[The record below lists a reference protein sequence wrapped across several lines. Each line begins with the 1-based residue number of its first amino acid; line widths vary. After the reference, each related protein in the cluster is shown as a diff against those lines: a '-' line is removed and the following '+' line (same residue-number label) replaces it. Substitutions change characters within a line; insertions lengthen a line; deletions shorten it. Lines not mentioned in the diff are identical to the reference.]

1 MLPDKLLILLAPHFV
16 QVEWNNPRDPT
27 KGFKYLFLSD
37 ADYTSVAARADAAVL
52 KAEPFFA
59 ENGRCRISGS
69 CRQYSH
75 CCKQIQD
82 CCPFSGS
89 SDSTPTAASRWGPL
103 LLRKVGARS
112 LSHQT
117 ALSLL

>member
-1 MLPDKLLILLAPHFV
+1 MLTSFSV

-59 ENGRCRISGS
+59 ENGRCPVSVSSGCTVTAV
-69 CRQYSH
+69 CRYE
-75 CCKQIQD
+75 
-82 CCPFSGS
+82 
-89 SDSTPTAASRWGPL
+89 TVR
-103 LLRKVGARS
+103 
-112 LSHQT
+112 
-117 ALSLL
+117 